1 MDDQVTVIMPALN
14 EEAVIAKVIERVRAV
29 NDSWH
34 ILIVDDGSTDRTA
47 ELARAAGAE
56 VVSHP
61 YRKGNGAAV
70 KSGIRAAKTEYVV
83 LLDSDGQHPPER
95 IPDLLEAAKTHEL
108 VVAARTGNK
117 GALHRNLANS
127 LYNRLASYVAA
138 FPIPDLTSG
147 FRVFHRA
154 TVLRFLYLFPNSFS
168 YPTTSTLSMLRAGHS
183 VKFIPVEFAPR
194 VGKSKISLLSDGV
207 RFLLI
212 IFRITMMFSPLR
224 IFFPLF
230 LGTFAIGATYLGV
243 SLARTSTFPPAA
255 LFILFSSVLLFAM
268 GLLSEQIAQLR
279 LAYTEVRDDE

>member
-14 EEAVIAKVIERVRAV
+14 EEAVIANVIERVRAV
-29 NDSWH
+29 NDRWK
-34 ILIVDDGSTDRTA
+34 ILIVDDGSTDKTA
-47 ELARAAGAE
+47 EKARAAGAE

-70 KSGIRAAKTEYVV
+70 KTGIRSAKTEYVV

-95 IPDLLEAAKTHEL
+95 IPDLLKEARSHEL

-117 GALHRNLANS
+117 GSLHRTLANS
-127 LYNRLASYVAA
+127 LYNALASYVAA
-138 FPIPDLTSG
+138 HSIPDLTSG
-147 FRVFHRA
+147 FRVFHRP
-154 TVLRFLYLFPNSFS
+154 TVLRFLYLFPNTFS
-168 YPTTSTLSMLRAGHS
+168 YPTTSTLSMLRSGHS
-183 VKFIPVEFAPR
+183 VAFVSVEFAPR

-230 LGTFAIGATYLGV
+230 LATFGVGAVYLGYHLV
-243 SLARTSTFPPAA
+243 TNNTFPPAA
-255 LFILFSSVLLFAM
+255 LFILFTSVLLFGM

>member
-29 NDSWH
+29 NDTWK
-34 ILIVDDGSTDRTA
+34 ILIVDDGSTDGTA
-47 ELARAAGAE
+47 EAARAAGAT

-61 YRKGNGAAV
+61 YRKGNGAAI
-70 KSGIRAAKTEYVV
+70 KTGIRSAKTEYVV

-95 IPDLLEAAKTHEL
+95 IPDLLEKAKGHEL

-117 GALHRNLANS
+117 GALHRNLANA
-127 LYNRLASYVAA
+127 LYNKLASYVAA

-147 FRVFHRA
+147 FRVFHRP

-168 YPTTSTLSMLRAGHS
+168 YPTTSTLSMIKAGHS
-183 VKFIPVEFAPR
+183 VAFVPVEFAPR
-194 VGKSKISLLSDGV
+194 VGKSKISLLADGV

-224 IFFPLF
+224 IFFPLSV
-230 LGTFAIGATYLGV
+230 GTFTIGGAYLGV
-243 SLARTSTFPPAA
+243 SLSRFSTFPPAA
-255 LFILFSSVLLFAM
+255 LFILFTGVLLFGM

-279 LAYTEVRDDE
+279 FAYTEVRDDE